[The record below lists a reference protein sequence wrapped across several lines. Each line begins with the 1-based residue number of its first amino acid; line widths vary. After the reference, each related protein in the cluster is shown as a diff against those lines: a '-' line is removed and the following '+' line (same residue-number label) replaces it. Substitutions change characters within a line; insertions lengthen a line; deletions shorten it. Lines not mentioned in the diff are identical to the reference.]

1 MRHAPHD
8 ERAEPV
14 RPVRAPTLDDLESA
28 WQTVHSVLEPTPLVA
43 SPIAPTGSLKLEPLQ
58 PTGAFKGRGGLAGG
72 SALPQDQR
80 AVTASAGNH
89 GLGVAWASARLG
101 RQATVVVPEHSSA
114 AKLAALRT
122 YPIELVEH
130 GADYEAAEKYA
141 LELGAAEG
149 VSFVSPYNDPFV
161 IAGQA
166 TIGRELDSQAP
177 GELTVVAPVG
187 GGGLLAGLALWARSR
202 PGVRLAGGES
212 SESRGISAAVA
223 AGHIVHVPVGDTI
236 AGGEPRAGLGDCG
249 PGRRST
255 ARRRRRRR
263 APRRDA
269 LAVRQSRPRHRG
281 FWRSRDRGGARW
293 QGRHRRGARGR
304 GHGPQHRGGPFR
316 KDPSGRLNGPAP
328 GAGPRFA
335 GRTWPTDQYRY
346 ASDLY
351 GPSTGTPM
359 YSACSVVRVVRC
371 TPKASRCRR
380 ATFSSRCFGS
390 T

>member
-43 SPIAPTGSLKLEPLQ
+43 SPIAPTGSLKLETLQ
-58 PTGAFKGRGGLAGG
+58 PTGSFKVRGGVAGV
-72 SALPQDQR
+72 SALPHDQR

-202 PGVRLAGGES
+202 PGVRLAGVES

-236 AGGEPRAGLGDCG
+236 ADGLAGNLEPGSVTVGLVAGAQLVAVDDDELRAAMRWLFANHGLVTEGSGAAGIAAVLGGKVDIAGELVVVVT
-249 PGRRST
+249 GRNIAADRF
-255 ARRRRRRR
+255 AKI
-263 APRRDA
+263 
-269 LAVRQSRPRHRG
+269 L
-281 FWRSRDRGGARW
+281 RGG
-293 QGRHRRGARGR
+293 
-304 GHGPQHRGGPFR
+304 
-316 KDPSGRLNGPAP
+316 
-328 GAGPRFA
+328 
-335 GRTWPTDQYRY
+335 
-346 ASDLY
+346 
-351 GPSTGTPM
+351 
-359 YSACSVVRVVRC
+359 
-371 TPKASRCRR
+371 
-380 ATFSSRCFGS
+380 
-390 T
+390 

>member
-43 SPIAPTGSLKLEPLQ
+43 SPIAPNGSLKLETLQ
-58 PTGAFKGRGGLAGG
+58 PTGSFKVRGGVAGV

-114 AKLAALRT
+114 AKVAALRT

-166 TIGRELDSQAP
+166 TIGRELDNQAP

-202 PGVRLAGGES
+202 PGVRLAGVES

-223 AGHIVHVPVGDTI
+223 AGHIVHVAVGDTI
-236 AGGEPRAGLGDCG
+236 ADGLAGNLEPGSVTVGLVAGAQLVAVDDDELRAAMRWLFANHGLVTEGSGAAGIAAVLGGKVDIAGRLVVVVT
-249 PGRRST
+249 GRNIAADRF
-255 ARRRRRRR
+255 AKI
-263 APRRDA
+263 
-269 LAVRQSRPRHRG
+269 L
-281 FWRSRDRGGARW
+281 RGG
-293 QGRHRRGARGR
+293 
-304 GHGPQHRGGPFR
+304 
-316 KDPSGRLNGPAP
+316 
-328 GAGPRFA
+328 
-335 GRTWPTDQYRY
+335 
-346 ASDLY
+346 
-351 GPSTGTPM
+351 
-359 YSACSVVRVVRC
+359 
-371 TPKASRCRR
+371 
-380 ATFSSRCFGS
+380 
-390 T
+390 

>member
-43 SPIAPTGSLKLEPLQ
+43 SPIAPNGSLKLETLQ
-58 PTGAFKGRGGLAGG
+58 PTGSFKVRGGVAGV
-72 SALPQDQR
+72 SALPHDQR

-166 TIGRELDSQAP
+166 TIGRELDNQAP

-202 PGVRLAGGES
+202 PGVRLAGVES

-223 AGHIVHVPVGDTI
+223 AGHIVHVAVGDTI
-236 AGGEPRAGLGDCG
+236 ADGLAGNLEPGSVTVGLVAGAQLVAVDDDELRAAMRWLFANHGLVTEGSGAAGIAAVLGGKVDIAGELVVVVT
-249 PGRRST
+249 GRNIAADRF
-255 ARRRRRRR
+255 AKI
-263 APRRDA
+263 
-269 LAVRQSRPRHRG
+269 L
-281 FWRSRDRGGARW
+281 RGG
-293 QGRHRRGARGR
+293 
-304 GHGPQHRGGPFR
+304 
-316 KDPSGRLNGPAP
+316 
-328 GAGPRFA
+328 
-335 GRTWPTDQYRY
+335 
-346 ASDLY
+346 
-351 GPSTGTPM
+351 
-359 YSACSVVRVVRC
+359 
-371 TPKASRCRR
+371 
-380 ATFSSRCFGS
+380 
-390 T
+390 

>member
-43 SPIAPTGSLKLEPLQ
+43 SPIAPTGSLKLETLQ
-58 PTGAFKGRGGLAGG
+58 PTGSFKVRGGVAGV
-72 SALPQDQR
+72 SALPHDQR

-166 TIGRELDSQAP
+166 TIGRELDNQAP

-202 PGVRLAGGES
+202 PGVRLAGVES

-223 AGHIVHVPVGDTI
+223 AGHIVHVAVGDTI
-236 AGGEPRAGLGDCG
+236 ADGLAGNLEPGSVTVGLVAGAQLVAVDDDELRAAMRWLFANHGLVTEGSGAAGIAAVLGGKVDIAGRLVVVVT
-249 PGRRST
+249 GRNIAADRF
-255 ARRRRRRR
+255 AKI
-263 APRRDA
+263 
-269 LAVRQSRPRHRG
+269 L
-281 FWRSRDRGGARW
+281 RGG
-293 QGRHRRGARGR
+293 
-304 GHGPQHRGGPFR
+304 
-316 KDPSGRLNGPAP
+316 
-328 GAGPRFA
+328 
-335 GRTWPTDQYRY
+335 
-346 ASDLY
+346 
-351 GPSTGTPM
+351 
-359 YSACSVVRVVRC
+359 
-371 TPKASRCRR
+371 
-380 ATFSSRCFGS
+380 
-390 T
+390 

>member
-43 SPIAPTGSLKLEPLQ
+43 SPIAPTGSLKLETLQ
-58 PTGAFKGRGGLAGG
+58 PTGSFKVRGGVAGV
-72 SALPQDQR
+72 SALPHDQR

-149 VSFVSPYNDPFV
+149 VSFVSPYNDPLV

-202 PGVRLAGGES
+202 PGVRLAGVES

-236 AGGEPRAGLGDCG
+236 ADGLAGNLEPGSVTVGLVAGAQLVAVDDDELRAAMRWLFANHGLVTEGSGAAGIAAVLGGKVDIAGRLVVVVT
-249 PGRRST
+249 GRNIAADRF
-255 ARRRRRRR
+255 AKI
-263 APRRDA
+263 
-269 LAVRQSRPRHRG
+269 L
-281 FWRSRDRGGARW
+281 RGG
-293 QGRHRRGARGR
+293 
-304 GHGPQHRGGPFR
+304 
-316 KDPSGRLNGPAP
+316 
-328 GAGPRFA
+328 
-335 GRTWPTDQYRY
+335 
-346 ASDLY
+346 
-351 GPSTGTPM
+351 
-359 YSACSVVRVVRC
+359 
-371 TPKASRCRR
+371 
-380 ATFSSRCFGS
+380 
-390 T
+390 

>member
-14 RPVRAPTLDDLESA
+14 RPVRAPTRDDLESA

-43 SPIAPTGSLKLEPLQ
+43 SPIAPTGSLKLETLQ
-58 PTGAFKGRGGLAGG
+58 PTGSFKVRGGVAGV
-72 SALPQDQR
+72 SALPHDQR

-202 PGVRLAGGES
+202 PGVRLAGVES

-236 AGGEPRAGLGDCG
+236 ADGLAGNLEPGSVTVGLVAGAQLVAVDDDELRAAMRWLFANHGLVTEGSGAAGIAAVLGGKVDIAGELVVVVT
-249 PGRRST
+249 GRNIAADRF
-255 ARRRRRRR
+255 AKI
-263 APRRDA
+263 
-269 LAVRQSRPRHRG
+269 L
-281 FWRSRDRGGARW
+281 RGG
-293 QGRHRRGARGR
+293 
-304 GHGPQHRGGPFR
+304 
-316 KDPSGRLNGPAP
+316 
-328 GAGPRFA
+328 
-335 GRTWPTDQYRY
+335 
-346 ASDLY
+346 
-351 GPSTGTPM
+351 
-359 YSACSVVRVVRC
+359 
-371 TPKASRCRR
+371 
-380 ATFSSRCFGS
+380 
-390 T
+390 

>member
-43 SPIAPTGSLKLEPLQ
+43 SPIAPTGSLKLETLQ
-58 PTGAFKGRGGLAGG
+58 PTGSFKVRGGVAGV
-72 SALPQDQR
+72 SALPHDQR

-202 PGVRLAGGES
+202 PGVRLAGVES
-212 SESRGISAAVA
+212 SESRGISVAVA

-236 AGGEPRAGLGDCG
+236 ADGLAGNLEPGSVTVGLVAGAQLVAVDDDELRAAMRWLFANHGLVTEGSGAAGIAAVLGGKVDIAGQLVVVVT
-249 PGRRST
+249 GRNIAADRF
-255 ARRRRRRR
+255 AKI
-263 APRRDA
+263 
-269 LAVRQSRPRHRG
+269 L
-281 FWRSRDRGGARW
+281 RGG
-293 QGRHRRGARGR
+293 
-304 GHGPQHRGGPFR
+304 
-316 KDPSGRLNGPAP
+316 
-328 GAGPRFA
+328 
-335 GRTWPTDQYRY
+335 
-346 ASDLY
+346 
-351 GPSTGTPM
+351 
-359 YSACSVVRVVRC
+359 
-371 TPKASRCRR
+371 
-380 ATFSSRCFGS
+380 
-390 T
+390 

>member
-43 SPIAPTGSLKLEPLQ
+43 SPIAPNGSLKLETLQ
-58 PTGAFKGRGGLAGG
+58 PTGSFKVRGGVAGV
-72 SALPQDQR
+72 SALLQDQR

-149 VSFVSPYNDPFV
+149 VSFVSPYNDPLV

-202 PGVRLAGGES
+202 PGVRLAGVES

-236 AGGEPRAGLGDCG
+236 ADGLAGNLEPGSVTVGLVAGAQLVAVDDDELRAAMRWLFANHGLVTEGSGAAGIAAVLGGKVDIAGRLVVVVT
-249 PGRRST
+249 GRNIAADRF
-255 ARRRRRRR
+255 AKI
-263 APRRDA
+263 
-269 LAVRQSRPRHRG
+269 L
-281 FWRSRDRGGARW
+281 RGG
-293 QGRHRRGARGR
+293 
-304 GHGPQHRGGPFR
+304 
-316 KDPSGRLNGPAP
+316 
-328 GAGPRFA
+328 
-335 GRTWPTDQYRY
+335 
-346 ASDLY
+346 
-351 GPSTGTPM
+351 
-359 YSACSVVRVVRC
+359 
-371 TPKASRCRR
+371 
-380 ATFSSRCFGS
+380 
-390 T
+390 

>member
-43 SPIAPTGSLKLEPLQ
+43 SPIAPTGSLKLETLQ
-58 PTGAFKGRGGLAGG
+58 PTGSFKVRGGVAGV
-72 SALPQDQR
+72 SALPHDQR

-202 PGVRLAGGES
+202 PGVWLAGVES
-212 SESRGISAAVA
+212 SESPGISVAVA

-236 AGGEPRAGLGDCG
+236 ADGLAGNLEPGSVTVGLVAGAQLVAVDDDELRAAMRWLFANHGLVTEGSGAAGIAAVLGGKVDIAGELVVVVT
-249 PGRRST
+249 GRNIAADRF
-255 ARRRRRRR
+255 AKI
-263 APRRDA
+263 
-269 LAVRQSRPRHRG
+269 L
-281 FWRSRDRGGARW
+281 RGG
-293 QGRHRRGARGR
+293 
-304 GHGPQHRGGPFR
+304 
-316 KDPSGRLNGPAP
+316 
-328 GAGPRFA
+328 
-335 GRTWPTDQYRY
+335 
-346 ASDLY
+346 
-351 GPSTGTPM
+351 
-359 YSACSVVRVVRC
+359 
-371 TPKASRCRR
+371 
-380 ATFSSRCFGS
+380 
-390 T
+390 

>member
-43 SPIAPTGSLKLEPLQ
+43 SPIAPNGSLKLETLQ
-58 PTGAFKGRGGLAGG
+58 PTGSFKVRGGVAGV
-72 SALPQDQR
+72 SALPHDQR

-149 VSFVSPYNDPFV
+149 VSFVSPYNDPLV

-202 PGVRLAGGES
+202 PGVRLAGVES
-212 SESRGISAAVA
+212 SESPGISVAVA

-236 AGGEPRAGLGDCG
+236 ADGLAGNLEPGSVTVGLVAGAQLVAVDDDELRAAMRWLFANHGLVTEGSGAAGIAAVLGGKVDIAGELVVVVT
-249 PGRRST
+249 GRNIAADRF
-255 ARRRRRRR
+255 AKI
-263 APRRDA
+263 
-269 LAVRQSRPRHRG
+269 L
-281 FWRSRDRGGARW
+281 RGG
-293 QGRHRRGARGR
+293 
-304 GHGPQHRGGPFR
+304 
-316 KDPSGRLNGPAP
+316 
-328 GAGPRFA
+328 
-335 GRTWPTDQYRY
+335 
-346 ASDLY
+346 
-351 GPSTGTPM
+351 
-359 YSACSVVRVVRC
+359 
-371 TPKASRCRR
+371 
-380 ATFSSRCFGS
+380 
-390 T
+390 